1 MVCIGV
7 VLNIKFYENDRL
19 DIDMNYNEELVAAF
33 MEAVSNAFLSL
44 KKTHNEHFYYY
55 VFIFDAGLHPYL
67 SAWSYKALEKSMVDN
82 KITDEEKRNIEIKLQ
97 AKPNPFALK
106 LPVKRRKKNG

>member
-1 MVCIGV
+1 MTAMDKNRQRETEKAIRYYEF
-7 VLNIKFYENDRL
+7 LNQ
-19 DIDMNYNEELVAAF
+19 
-33 MEAVSNAFLSL
+33 
-44 KKTHNEHFYYY
+44 
-55 VFIFDAGLHPYL
+55 
-67 SAWSYKALEKSMVDN
+67 KSEIRIR